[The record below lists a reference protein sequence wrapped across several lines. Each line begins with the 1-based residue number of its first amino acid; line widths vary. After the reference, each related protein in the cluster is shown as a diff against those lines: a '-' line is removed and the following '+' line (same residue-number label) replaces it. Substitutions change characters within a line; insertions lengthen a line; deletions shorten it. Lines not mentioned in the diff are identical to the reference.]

1 MKLCERGFNIPV
13 LSDQSDLLTHFKKY
27 VGLTLKPDEIPIRF
41 VVTQTEE
48 SHYHC
53 EVGLVSGIQE
63 DDKYNFSPLFEF
75 NNRKVENTEQFNVAM
90 LVPTGIGAEIGG
102 DAGDAAPVARMLSSQ
117 CDHLII
123 HPNVVNASDI
133 NEMPDNCFYV
143 EGSLLTRLLM
153 GSIGLQKVRSNRV
166 LLLLDEHE
174 DAYFTDAAINSVSA
188 ARTSLGLD
196 CSVLKLDSAIQM
208 KATYSSS
215 GRAIGEVEG
224 IDNLLQLLAT
234 YSPDFDAIAINSVID
249 LTQGTPADYFHNNM
263 VNPWGGVEALLTHAL
278 STALNVPSAHSPMM
292 ENRETMNEELGVVDP
307 RKAAE
312 AISLTFLHCIL
323 KGLQRSPRII
333 TDQSLLELPH
343 VISASDISCIVIPD
357 GCLGLPTL
365 AALEQGIP
373 VIAVKENRNN
383 MRNDLTLLPFPKGKL
398 FVVDNYLEAV
408 GIMAAMKAGIAP
420 ETVRRPL
427 SFTTVVQESQLAD
440 MVTEYQQKKIDEGKD
455 KKITDLSLVRGSKVL
470 KSC

>member
-1 MKLCERGFNIPV
+1 MKLYEREIDIPIKRGH
-13 LSDQSDLLTHFKKY
+13 SDLLVHFRDN
-27 VGLTLKPDEIPIRF
+27 LEQIFSPNEIPIRF
-41 VVTQTEE
+41 AVTNM
-48 SHYHC
+48 SDGYYHC
-53 EVGLVSGIQE
+53 EVGLILKSQS
-63 DDKYNFSPLFEF
+63 DSHPNFLPLFQFRRRPVERNDEF
-75 NNRKVENTEQFNVAM
+75 NVVM
-90 LVPTGIGAEIGG
+90 IVPTGIGAEIGG
-102 DAGDAAPVARMLSSQ
+102 DAGDAAPVAKMLASQ
-117 CDHLII
+117 CDHLIV

-133 NEMPDNCFYV
+133 NEMSENTLYI
-143 EGSLLTRLLM
+143 EGSILTRLLM
-153 GSIGLQKVRSNRV
+153 GTIGLQKVRCNRV
-166 LLLLDEHE
+166 LLLLDDHE

-196 CSVLKLDSAIQM
+196 CSVLKMDRTIRM
-208 KATYSSS
+208 KAMYSSS
-215 GRAIGEVEG
+215 GRAVGEVEG
-224 IDNLLQLLAT
+224 IGSLLELLEPHR
-234 YSPDFDAIAINSVID
+234 PDLDAIAINSVID
-249 LTQGTPADYFHNNM
+249 LTHGTPADYFHNNM

-292 ENRETMNEELGVVDP
+292 ENRETMNEELGVVEP
-307 RKAAE
+307 CKAAE

-373 VIAVKENRNN
+373 VITVKENRNN
-383 MRNDLTLLPFPKGKL
+383 MRNDLTSLPFPKGKL

-427 SFTTVVQESQLAD
+427 SFTTVVQESQLVD
-440 MVTEYQQKKIDEGKD
+440 MVTEYQQKKIDERKD
-455 KKITDLSLVRGSKVL
+455 KKIADISLVRGEKVL
-470 KSC
+470 KSY